1 MPLKM
6 FTGERKRI
14 KLGENKSKGQK
25 VLGELR
31 YIKIESQKKY
41 FI

>member
-6 FTGERKRI
+6 FTRERKRI

-25 VLGELR
+25 VLAKLR
-31 YIKIESQKKY
+31 YIKIERQKKC